1 MSDFLNDDFTLE
13 LKKYFLDATLKE
25 VESFTDLI
33 DESTLKK
40 VTVEIR
46 EKAESW
52 LVDAKSNEFSQLEA
66 WLTDFN
72 AKLDSLDSVE
82 QMQKALGLLH
92 KYLSALLVD
101 GKDSVELAAQFPLV
115 AQSSRE
121 ALFLH
126 CKTGSQ
132 QFVVPIQNVIEISG
146 VLPMYPLPDSRQGLA
161 GVIPFRGEAVPV
173 VDLKSFGFHSSETK
187 KFYFVICEHEGTRFS
202 LQVTETDELLSLKD
216 KDMQNLSD
224 HPTMLSVPFIKQFFV
239 KDEHS
244 VMVLDIEKLV
254 AA

>member
-1 MSDFLNDDFTLE
+1 MSDFFGDDFTVE

-25 VESFTDLI
+25 VESFIDLI
-33 DESTLKK
+33 DESTLQK
-40 VTVEIR
+40 VTIEIR

-52 LVDAKSNEFSQLEA
+52 VVDAKSNEFTSLES

-72 AKLDSLDSVE
+72 AKTDSLDSAE
-82 QMQKALGLLH
+82 QMIKALSLLQ
-92 KYLSALLVD
+92 KYLTALLVD
-101 GKDSVELAAQFPLV
+101 GKDSAELALQFPLV

-126 CKTGSQ
+126 CKTGGQ
-132 QFVVPIQNVIEISG
+132 QFVVPLLNVIEITSA
-146 VLPMYPLPDSRQGLA
+146 LPITPLPDLREGLA
-161 GVIPFRGEAVPV
+161 GVIPFRGEAIPV
-173 VDLKSFGFHSSETK
+173 IDLKSYGFHSVNTN
-187 KFYFVICEHEGTRFS
+187 KFYYVICEHAGTRFS

-224 HPTMLSVPFIKQFFV
+224 HPTMLTVPFIKQFFV
-239 KDEHS
+239 KEEHS

-254 AA
+254 A

>member
-1 MSDFLNDDFTLE
+1 MSDFFGDDFTLE
-13 LKKYFLDATLKE
+13 LKKYYLDATLKE
-25 VESFTDLI
+25 VETFNDLI

-40 VTVEIR
+40 ITVEIR
-46 EKAESW
+46 EKSESW
-52 LVDAKSNEFSQLEA
+52 IVDAKSNEFSFLES
-66 WLTDFN
+66 WLTDFH

-82 QMQKALGLLH
+82 QMLKALSLLH
-92 KYLSALLVD
+92 KYLSSLLVD
-101 GKDSVELAAQFPLV
+101 GKDTAELAAHFPLV

-146 VLPMYPLPDSRQGLA
+146 VLPMYPLPDKRQGLA

-173 VDLKSFGFHSSETK
+173 VDLKSFGFLSCESEK
-187 KFYFVICEHEGTRFS
+187 SYFVICEHEGTRFS

-224 HPTMLSVPFIKQFFV
+224 HPTMHSAPFIKQFFV
-239 KDEHS
+239 REEHS

>member
-1 MSDFLNDDFTLE
+1 MSDFFGDDFTGE
-13 LKKYFLDATLKE
+13 LKKYYLDATLKE
-25 VESFTDLI
+25 VESFIDLV
-33 DESTLKK
+33 DESTLLKIA
-40 VTVEIR
+40 VEIR

-52 LVDAKSNEFSQLEA
+52 VVDAKSNEFTSLEA

-72 AKLDSLDSVE
+72 SKIDSLDTAE
-82 QMQKALGLLH
+82 QMIKALGLLQ
-92 KYLSALLVD
+92 KYLLALLVD
-101 GKDSVELAAQFPLV
+101 GKDSPDLALQFPLV
-115 AQSSRE
+115 AQSSKE

-126 CKTGSQ
+126 CKTGTQ
-132 QFVVPIQNVIEISG
+132 EFVVPIHNVIEISG
-146 VLPMYPLPDSRQGLA
+146 VLPLFPLPDSRVGLA
-161 GVIPFRGEAVPV
+161 GVIPFRGEAIPV
-173 VDLKSFGFHSSETK
+173 VDLKSYGFLSSQTQK
-187 KFYFVICEHEGTRFS
+187 YYYIICEHEGTRFS

-254 AA
+254 SA

>member
-1 MSDFLNDDFTLE
+1 MSDFFGDDFTVE

-25 VESFTDLI
+25 VESFIDLI
-33 DESTLKK
+33 DESTLQK
-40 VTVEIR
+40 VTIEIR

-52 LVDAKSNEFSQLEA
+52 VVDAKSNEFTSLEA

-72 AKLDSLDSVE
+72 VKTDSLDSAE
-82 QMQKALGLLH
+82 QMIKALSLLQ
-92 KYLSALLVD
+92 KYLTALLVD
-101 GKDSVELAAQFPLV
+101 GKDSTELALQFPLV

-132 QFVVPIQNVIEISG
+132 QFVVPINNVIEITSS
-146 VLPMYPLPDSRQGLA
+146 LPLFPLPDLREGLA

-173 VDLKSFGFHSSETK
+173 IDLKSYGFHSVNTN
-187 KFYFVICEHEGTRFS
+187 KFYYVICEHVGTRFS

-224 HPTMLSVPFIKQFFV
+224 YPTMLTAPFIKQFFV
-239 KDEHS
+239 KEEHS

-254 AA
+254 A